1 LFCVER
7 QKRRRQKTR
16 TEDFLTA
23 KAPSTPRE
31 EFFIGR
37 EDFLTAKSAKERERK
52 RKRKRRGFEQKV
64 TKGAKWRDFQADL

>member
-31 EFFIGR
+31 EFFVGR
-37 EDFLTAKSAKERERK
+37 EDFLTAKSAKDRERK
-52 RKRKRRGFEQKV
+52 RKRREFEQKV